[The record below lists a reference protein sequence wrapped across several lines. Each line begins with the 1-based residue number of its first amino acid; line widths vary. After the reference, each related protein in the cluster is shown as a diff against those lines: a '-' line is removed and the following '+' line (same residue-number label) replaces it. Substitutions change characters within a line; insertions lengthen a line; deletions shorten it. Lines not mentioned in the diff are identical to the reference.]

1 LTEKNFD
8 ITKLVELQAIEK
20 IIYKKAFEINR
31 IKKNEQLLKLKN
43 EYENVKESC
52 SISGSGLEALEHD
65 RKKAADTIKMQEDKI
80 KRIDE
85 KLFSGTITSAKELM
99 NYQEEIKQLKQSNEN
114 LEDRELKLMIEIDE
128 KRPAFLELTEKK
140 NLIEKEFEELNRH
153 IEANVKEIEK
163 VISELKNIRLDV
175 IKKIPAEIL
184 KKYDELRKR
193 KDGIAVSIMKNNF
206 CQACSVQISAGE
218 LQNIKDGQKIH
229 KCPMCSRMLVINSDK
244 IEEALKIYESY

>member
-31 IKKNEQLLKLKN
+31 IRKNEKLHKLKT
-43 EYENVKESC
+43 ELVD
-52 SISGSGLEALEHD
+52 ISQFCEVAGSQLEALEHE
-65 RKKAADTIKMQEDKI
+65 RKKAGDTIKLQEEKI
-80 KRIDE
+80 KNIDE

-99 NYQEEIKQLKQSNEN
+99 NYQEEIKQLKQANEN
-114 LEDRELKLMIEIDE
+114 LEDKEIKLMIEIDE
-128 KRPAFLELTEKK
+128 KRPGLLELTEKK
-140 NLIEKEFEELNRH
+140 NLLEKEFEEINRELEVN
-153 IEANVKEIEK
+153 IKEIEE
-163 VISELKNIRLDV
+163 VISELKKKRLDA

-193 KDGIAVSIMKNNF
+193 KDGVAVSLMKNNF

-218 LQNIKDGQKIH
+218 LQKIKDGQKIH
-229 KCPMCSRMLVINSDK
+229 KCPMCSRMLVINSDR